1 MDLGILMNL
10 QQWFITF
17 AVY

>member
-1 MDLGILMNL
+1 MNL